1 MNILDLVKE
10 QLSPELVG
18 KAASMLGEN
27 EGGVSKAISGLVPT
41 LLGALSNN
49 NMSSNTF
56 NLLSQAGEN
65 SSGLLGNLTGLLGGN
80 DNSATSN
87 IVSSLAT
94 SILGDKV
101 GSVVSGI
108 ANFAGIGNSSSK
120 GLLSL
125 ATGVIGSVLGKKILG
140 EGLNLSSLTS
150 LLGSQKNSFS
160 AAMPTGLSTTLGLSN
175 LFAEG
180 KETVSHARDTA
191 SRTVHN
197 VTEKVEEG
205 GSSLMRWL
213 LPLLLLL
220 LLLGLLFWLFK
231 TCNHDKGH
239 DGDHGHGADTTA
251 LHTTTPATT
260 STTTVAATDTT
271 KTTATTTTT
280 TAATTTTTTALK
292 LNADGTA
299 TYDLGAMIT
308 KKLPNGTEI
317 KYAERGSEAELLK
330 FIETGTVNEADKTQ
344 GWINLYDVQFTK
356 NLTYAA
362 SADAQIKNIAAI
374 LKAYPKVQI
383 KLGGYTD
390 NTGPADVNQKLS
402 QQRAEK
408 VKADLGKA
416 GVSAQI
422 TKAEGYGPEHPV
434 CAANDT
440 PECKA
445 QNRRVSCRVTAK

>member
-10 QLSPELVG
+10 QLSPELIG
-18 KAASMLGEN
+18 KAAGMLGEN
-27 EGGVSKAISGLVPT
+27 EGGISKAISGLVPT

-65 SSGLLGNLTGLLGGN
+65 SSGILGNLTGLLGGDN
-80 DNSATSN
+80 NSATSN
-87 IVSSLAT
+87 IVGSLAT

-101 GSVVSGI
+101 GSIVSGI
-108 ANFAGIGNSSSK
+108 ANFAGIGTSSSK

-180 KETVSHARDTA
+180 KETVSHVTDTA

-205 GSSLMRWL
+205 SSSLMRWL

-239 DGDHGHGADTTA
+239 NGDHGKHGADTTA
-251 LHTTTPATT
+251 QHTPATT
-260 STTTVAATDTT
+260 NTNTVVATTDTT
-271 KTTATTTTT
+271 KTTATATP
-280 TAATTTTTTALK
+280 AATTTAIK

-299 TYDLGAMIT
+299 TYDLGAITT

-317 KYAERGSEAELLK
+317 KYAERGAEAELLK
-330 FIETGTVNEADKTQ
+330 FIETGTVNESDKSQ

-408 VKADLGKA
+408 VKADLAKA
-416 GVSAQI
+416 GITAQV